1 MVKSW
6 TGIESSKMD
15 GEWLKGEKRTLE
27 YGWAVRRGNAERWK
41 GQKEYQMKMSG
52 CLERGELSG

>member
-15 GEWLKGEKRTLE
+15 GEWLKGEKGLLNMGGRLDEATLK
-27 YGWAVRRGNAERWK
+27 GGKDRRNTR
-41 GQKEYQMKMSG
+41 
-52 CLERGELSG
+52 